1 MNYHN
6 FNFLET
12 NKQAYATSTKV
23 GIHYVDNEAIFVNVG
38 YGRCGGICCKSTKG
52 ERDGYPE
59 YPKLLSIYDVHMLNT
74 YIAWMNL
81 L

>member
-23 GIHYVDNEAIFVNVG
+23 GIHYVDNEAIYVNVG
-38 YGRCGGICCKSTKG
+38 YGRICCKSTKG

-74 YIAWMNL
+74 YIAWMDPL
-81 L
+81 